1 MASPKRK
8 TTEFTEDGLTRIRD
22 DKPVVY
28 KIRNA
33 KGENIYTGSAKRGR
47 VEDRLREHL
56 PGGKDP
62 VPGAAVS
69 ARCRDFT
76 RRFVGDWSINWRTT
90 QELTNTTPETS
101 SWRLRWVIAPVL
113 AEVWCLPARR
123 SAMGIPDG

>member
-1 MASPKRK
+1 MASPKKK
-8 TTEFTEDGLTRIRD
+8 TTEFTQDGLKRIRD

-62 VPGAAVS
+62 VPGGRTVS
-69 ARCRDFT
+69 IEQKPSIDEARK
-76 RRFVGDWSINWRTT
+76 SESRTIKRS
-90 QELTNTTPETS
+90 QPKHNKQ
-101 SWRLRWVIAPVL
+101 
-113 AEVWCLPARR
+113 AE
-123 SAMGIPDG
+123 